1 MASRSPSSSCPY
13 SRRSRVFS
21 TYQDERDKG
30 MARGH
35 VVRENWNGSKRR
47 RLQKGGMRVVR
58 RRRMP
63 QKAGLAGHHAQRHV
77 HVHVRTHACMCAAAA
92 ETLVCA
98 LRSVQ
103 PASRTPREGVTQF
116 LACGRT
122 YRGCERAAAA
132 LSAALQ
138 VRLAPDVGAT
148 TTSARASTATRGH

>member
-35 VVRENWNGSKRR
+35 VVRENWNRSKRR

-103 PASRTPREGVTQF
+103 PASRTPREGVTQL

-122 YRGCERAAAA
+122 YRGCERLQP

>member
-1 MASRSPSSSCPY
+1 M
-13 SRRSRVFS
+13 
-21 TYQDERDKG
+21 
-30 MARGH
+30 
-35 VVRENWNGSKRR
+35 
-47 RLQKGGMRVVR
+47 R

-103 PASRTPREGVTQF
+103 PASRTPREGVTKF

-132 LSAALQ
+132 LVGCFAGETSEQPLP
-138 VRLAPDVGAT
+138 VPGPAP
-148 TTSARASTATRGH
+148 TRGH